1 MESNDPSRALRTRR
15 AVTYAPQRSGPT
27 SAGRTRTHLPT
38 PRPGSTSPPAWAAA
52 VDLEPPP
59 ARVVLRTYAYDVELS
74 SLVIEM
80 ECEFGRE
87 AVKTE
92 REMRAADT
100 PAAESRLPPTV
111 CRAPKRRTRAAAA
124 HPRWPFPAAFPGL
137 CDRPRGRSSTCRPT
151 RTYRQGSGPTAR
163 DRVGLRLSQAHCG
176 VRYYA
181 RAPRV
186 RELVGREVA
195 ARGAQS
201 LIEVRARPLESERE
215 VAGGAPESGSSGWV
229 SASSRRASPLEDR
242 RHRLPDSSTRRA
254 ITIGLLR
261 PLSPSAELD
270 RCDRRWKR

>member
-27 SAGRTRTHLPT
+27 SAGRTRPHLPT

-52 VDLEPPP
+52 VDLELPP
-59 ARVVLRTYAYDVELS
+59 ARVVLRTYAYDLELS

-124 HPRWPFPAAFPGL
+124 HPRWPFPAAFPDCAIVLGA
-137 CDRPRGRSSTCRPT
+137 DRALAVQLERTAKGR
-151 RTYRQGSGPTAR
+151 AR
-163 DRVGLRLSQAHCG
+163 LPGIVSAYVSARHIAA

>member
-27 SAGRTRTHLPT
+27 SAGRTRPHLPT

-52 VDLEPPP
+52 VDLELPP
-59 ARVVLRTYAYDVELS
+59 ARVVLRTYAYDLELS

-151 RTYRQGSGPTAR
+151 RTYRQRSGPTAR
-163 DRVGLRLSQAHCG
+163 DRVGLRLSQAHRG
-176 VRYYA
+176 GSLLRSG
-181 RAPRV
+181 APRPGAGRKGSGCPWSAVADRGPGAATRV
-186 RELVGREVA
+186 RERGGR
-195 ARGAQS
+195 
-201 LIEVRARPLESERE
+201 
-215 VAGGAPESGSSGWV
+215 
-229 SASSRRASPLEDR
+229 RRA
-242 RHRLPDSSTRRA
+242 
-254 ITIGLLR
+254 
-261 PLSPSAELD
+261 
-270 RCDRRWKR
+270 